1 MVMGGV
7 GWGGE
12 GMVIGWVQMGAEGM
26 RMGVEGAV
34 WCGED
39 G

>member
-1 MVMGGV
+1 VGWRGDGN

-12 GMVIGWVQMGAEGM
+12 GMVIGWVQRGA
-26 RMGVEGAV
+26 EGAV